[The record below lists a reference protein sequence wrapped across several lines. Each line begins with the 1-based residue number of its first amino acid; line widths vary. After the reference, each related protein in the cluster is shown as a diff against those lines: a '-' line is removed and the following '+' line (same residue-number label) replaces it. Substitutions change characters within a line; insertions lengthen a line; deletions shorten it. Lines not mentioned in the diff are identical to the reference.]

1 MKPLYQ
7 LEEEWF
13 EKYTHDLIVWRNEET
28 VFNIEK
34 KALMSKLKSDIRRN
48 KDHSTTNERLKV
60 LLARV

>member
-13 EKYTHDLIVWRNEET
+13 EKYTQDLIVWRNEET

-34 KALMSKLKSDIRRN
+34 KP
-48 KDHSTTNERLKV
+48 
-60 LLARV
+60 